1 MKGGPGDIT
10 VWKGSAFDCSSNEI
24 ALIHSLFGSDTQS
37 QTIAAGE
44 CNNGSI
50 RAHSVQVE
58 DNCYTSQ
65 LNITVNADM
74 IGKTI
79 ECAHDDQSTESVI
92 GTLTVATE
100 GEI

>member
-1 MKGGPGDIT
+1 MDTNCICPGYDLTFAECTVKGGPGDIT

-37 QTIAAGE
+37 QTVAAGE

-58 DNCYTSQ
+58 DNCYKHILIS
-65 LNITVNADM
+65 NE
-74 IGKTI
+74 K
-79 ECAHDDQSTESVI
+79 S
-92 GTLTVATE
+92 
-100 GEI
+100 